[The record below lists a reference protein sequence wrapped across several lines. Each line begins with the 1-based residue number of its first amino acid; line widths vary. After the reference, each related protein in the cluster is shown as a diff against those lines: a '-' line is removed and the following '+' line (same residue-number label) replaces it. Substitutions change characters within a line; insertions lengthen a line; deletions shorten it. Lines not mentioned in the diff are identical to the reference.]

1 MADAYKHPDIYGAL
15 PYLNRFTA
23 SGQDEITAYFIP
35 SYAYLNVPGYID
47 KRGWCEPV
55 RAKSYMEEHVR
66 KPKINDKEA
75 YLICCAE
82 TCFNADEA
90 LALEGDNKFNKVLL
104 SHQLA

>member
-1 MADAYKHPDIYGAL
+1 
-15 PYLNRFTA
+15 
-23 SGQDEITAYFIP
+23 
-35 SYAYLNVPGYID
+35 
-47 KRGWCEPV
+47 
-55 RAKSYMEEHVR
+55 MEEHVR